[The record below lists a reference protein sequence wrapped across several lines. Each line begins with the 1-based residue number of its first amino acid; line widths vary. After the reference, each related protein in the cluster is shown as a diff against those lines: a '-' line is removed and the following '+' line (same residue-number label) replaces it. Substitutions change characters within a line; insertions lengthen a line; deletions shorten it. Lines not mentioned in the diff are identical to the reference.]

1 MIPVQDL
8 CIGNW
13 VYDGERTQFP
23 MFIRAFGEDYVYLDF
38 EGNEG
43 DLWESTPDEL
53 QGIPLTKDI
62 LEKIGFVYSPTES
75 KETEV
80 YIKRIFFDAER
91 DITIA
96 YVPRYGTITIVDCQ
110 TPTEGIYKRLRSVV
124 TEQKYLHELQN
135 FVYMATKQ
143 QLKIE
148 L

>member
-13 VYDGERTQFP
+13 VYYVPNSP
-23 MFIRAFGEDYVYLDF
+23 MFIRTIGEDYVYLDF

-43 DLWESTPDEL
+43 DLWESEPEEL
-53 QGIPLTKDI
+53 QGIPLMVELLK
-62 LEKIGFVYSPTES
+62 KIGFVYSPTES
-75 KETEV
+75 VETEV
-80 YIKRIFFDAER
+80 YLKKFISDAER
-91 DITIA
+91 QVIIA
-96 YVPRYGTITIVDCQ
+96 YVPRCGTITISDYQ
-110 TPTEGIYKRLRSVV
+110 TPIKGIHKLLRSVV

-135 FVYMATKQ
+135 FVFMTTKQ